1 MTDKNTEL
9 GKGGA
14 MSTVLDVRG
23 LTKKYAE
30 LIAVNGISF
39 SVKQGS
45 CFGLLGPNGAG
56 KTTTIEMLEGLVQP
70 DSGEIFYHGKAASR
84 ADFQQLGVQF
94 QQTALQDFLT
104 VHETLKLFAAFYPKP
119 ADLAELIRLCDLTEI
134 LDRDHR
140 KLSGGQRQRLL
151 LALALVNEPQIIF
164 LDEPTTGLDPHAR
177 RNFWALI
184 EQVKAQ
190 GRTVI
195 LTTHYMDEAEQL
207 CDQILIMN
215 KGSII
220 ALDSP
225 EALLAQHFSGALLRL
240 PDHGKDPELP
250 EHTHWSRAGGYLQ
263 INSNDIE
270 QTIRL
275 LQAQQ
280 FSLEGL
286 FIKSANLDDLFLK
299 LTGHSLSA

>member
-1 MTDKNTEL
+1 
-9 GKGGA
+9 

-23 LTKKYAE
+23 LTKKYGE
-30 LIAVNGISF
+30 LVAVNGISF
-39 SVKQGS
+39 RVKQGS

-56 KTTTIEMLEGLVQP
+56 KTTTIEMLEGLVKA
-70 DSGEIFYHGKAASR
+70 DAGEIFYHGKPASR

-94 QQTALQDFLT
+94 QQTALQDYLT

-119 ADLAELIRLCDLTEI
+119 ADLAELIQLCDLTEI

-184 EQVKAQ
+184 EQIKAQ

-207 CDQILIMN
+207 CDQILIMD
-215 KGSII
+215 KGNII

-225 EALLAQHFSGALLRL
+225 EALLAEHFSGALLRL
-240 PDHGKDPELP
+240 PDNGVDPQLP
-250 EHTHWSRAGGYLQ
+250 EDASWSRAGGYLQ
-263 INSNDIE
+263 INSRDIE

-275 LQAQQ
+275 LQSQQ

>member
-1 MTDKNTEL
+1 MN
-9 GKGGA
+9 
-14 MSTVLDVRG
+14 TVLDVRG

-30 LIAVNGISF
+30 LVAVNGISF

-70 DSGEIFYHGKAASR
+70 DGGEILYHGKPATR

-94 QQTALQDFLT
+94 QQTALQDYLT
-104 VHETLKLFAAFYPKP
+104 VHETLKLFAAFYPKS
-119 ADLAELIRLCDLTEI
+119 ADLAELIQLCDLSEI

-151 LALALVNEPQIIF
+151 LALALINEPQIIF

-207 CDQILIMN
+207 CDQILIMD
-215 KGSII
+215 KGNII

-225 EALLAQHFSGALLRL
+225 QALLAQHFSGALLRL
-240 PDHGKDPELP
+240 PDQGKDPVLP
-250 EHTHWSRAGGYLQ
+250 ENASWSRAGGYLQ
-263 INSNDIE
+263 MNSRDIE

-275 LQAQQ
+275 LQEQQ

-299 LTGHSLSA
+299 LTGHRLSA